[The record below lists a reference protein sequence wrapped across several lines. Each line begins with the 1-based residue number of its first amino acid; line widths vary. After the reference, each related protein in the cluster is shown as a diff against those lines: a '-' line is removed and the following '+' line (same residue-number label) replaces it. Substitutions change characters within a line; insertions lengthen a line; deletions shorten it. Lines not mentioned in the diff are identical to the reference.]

1 MGRSGYAWII
11 FDSSCPTST
20 KKIVT
25 WQGNWGPSNIH
36 TASGISFC
44 SLHDFFQGLER
55 LDGICG
61 LPYDG
66 AAISKPTLKPYKQPS
81 STLGMVAS
89 VQDGDTSSCPYLEI
103 HSESWI
109 GAINLDE
116 EHVKILRSLFK
127 CPQCRTNNHTFP
139 SCPLLKNWVIK
150 KKVRSD
156 TLPEGSTSETARSA
170 LVCIDDSC

>member
-1 MGRSGYAWII
+1 
-11 FDSSCPTST
+11 
-20 KKIVT
+20 
-25 WQGNWGPSNIH
+25 
-36 TASGISFC
+36 
-44 SLHDFFQGLER
+44 
-55 LDGICG
+55 
-61 LPYDG
+61 
-66 AAISKPTLKPYKQPS
+66 
-81 STLGMVAS
+81 MVAS